1 MLPGTNH
8 ALRARAVLTRFWGY
22 EAFRPLQEEIIVSVL
37 EGRDTLALL
46 PTGGGKSICYQVPAL
61 CQEGLCLVISPLIAL
76 MKDQVEQLRKKNI
89 TAYAIVSGMSRKEVI
104 NILQVAGSSNC
115 RFLYVSPE
123 RLETQLFKEYLPSL
137 GIKLIAVD
145 EAHCI
150 SQWGY
155 DFRPPYL
162 RIAALREELP
172 HVPVL
177 ALTASA
183 TPKVQEDIQKR
194 LQFTQAAV
202 FRQSFARPNL
212 SYSAFLTDSKINRI
226 LDILNKVPGSSLIY
240 CRSRRRTKEI
250 SDLLQLHGIAADF
263 YHAGLSQEERNTK
276 QENWISNKVRTMA
289 CTNAFGMGI
298 DKPDVKLVI
307 HADVPECLENYYQE
321 AGRAGRDGQR
331 AFAVLLYQ
339 EKDLTELR
347 EAIEMRFPDFKQ
359 IRTIYQSL
367 MNFLQLPSGSGEG
380 QSLDFDFPE
389 FLQRFSLEAAP
400 TMAVIKTLEQEGHFS
415 FNELIFTPSRLQFI
429 CDKGTLYRF
438 EEERPELEPLIKTLL
453 RNYEGIIDQP
463 VAIQEKNLTYL
474 LKCDSA
480 ELNRQLQELVAY
492 RIIAWYPK
500 KEKPQLYFLM
510 NRVPAEQLRI
520 DQQAYQERKKD
531 FTARVEAFIRFIH
544 ETRTCR
550 SKQIGSYFGDN
561 SLDDCGCCDNCLE
574 RKKKPLDEK
583 TFETILLQLRTV
595 LNKEKLGIEEV
606 VPKLNSLPEKKAWQ
620 VIEYLQAEEI
630 LLTDPSGK
638 LYFR

>member
-1 MLPGTNH
+1 MFSENNPG
-8 ALRARAVLTRFWGY
+8 LRARTVLKQHWGY
-22 EAFRPLQEEIIVSVL
+22 PAFRPLQEDIIVSVL

-76 MKDQVEQLRKKNI
+76 MKDQVEQLRRKNI

-137 GIKLIAVD
+137 GVKLIAVD

-183 TPKVQEDIQKR
+183 TPKVQEDIQQR
-194 LQFTQAAV
+194 LAFHDAAV

-226 LDILNKVPGSSLIY
+226 LEILQKVPGSSLIY
-240 CRSRRRTKEI
+240 CRSRRRTREI
-250 SDLLQLHGIAADF
+250 SDLLQLNGISADF

-276 QENWISNKVRTMA
+276 QENWIHNKIRTMA

-298 DKPDVKLVI
+298 DKPDVRLVI

-331 AFAVLLYQ
+331 AYAVLLYQ
-339 EKDLTELR
+339 EKDLDELR
-347 EAIEMRFPDFKQ
+347 QAQELRFPSFQQ
-359 IRTIYQSL
+359 IRDVYQSL

-380 QSLDFDFPE
+380 QSLDFDFQE
-389 FLQRFSLEAAP
+389 FLKRFSLEAAP
-400 TMAVIKTLEQEGHFS
+400 SLAVIKTLEQEGHFS
-415 FNELIFTPSRLQFI
+415 FNELIFTPSRMQFI
-429 CDKGTLYRF
+429 CDKGILYRF
-438 EEERPELEPLIKTLL
+438 EEERPDLEPLIKTLL
-453 RNYEGIIDQP
+453 RNYEGIFDQP
-463 VAIQEKNLTYL
+463 VAIQEKNLVYL
-474 LKCDSA
+474 LKTDLTQ
-480 ELNRQLQELVAY
+480 LNRQLQELIAHH
-492 RIIAWYPK
+492 IIAYIPK

-520 DQQAYQERKKD
+520 DHTAYQARKSD
-531 FTARVEAFIRFIH
+531 FTARVDAFLEFIRD
-544 ETRTCR
+544 TKTCR
-550 SKQIGSYFGDN
+550 SKKIAAYFGDTK
-561 SLDDCGCCDNCLE
+561 LDDCGCCDNCLE
-574 RKKKPLDEK
+574 RKKKPLDET
-583 TFETILLQLRTV
+583 TFNHIVGELQAALKSRPLPLEELLPTI
-595 LNKEKLGIEEV
+595 KG
-606 VPKLNSLPEKKAWQ
+606 LPEKKAWQ
-620 VIEYLQAEEI
+620 VIEYLQAEEL
-630 LLTDPSGK
+630 LLTDASGK